1 MLDRSLRPSS
11 LKAYE
16 EKRSVCGLTSV
27 GRPSTAAADRRPES
41 VVSVRSVILLSRVED
56 PEGSEEIASAGAPW
70 TTSAQGQI

>member
-1 MLDRSLRPSS
+1 MRKTVGVWIDVHRPAEHCGDRP
-11 LKAYE
+11 
-16 EKRSVCGLTSV
+16 
-27 GRPSTAAADRRPES
+27 AARS